1 MREALIEVGT
11 QILFEIFL
19 LVLSIGFA
27 YISKAIS
34 KTQKLEHVSLAM
46 DEMQNVVI
54 TVVGELQQTAVEGL
68 KAASD
73 DGKLSKSDIEWLG
86 KQLVDKVAKGLSNPT
101 INILNSAEVD
111 IESMIHSF
119 AESWISEIKRRE
131 Q

>member
-11 QILFEIFL
+11 QLLFEILL

-54 TVVGELQQTAVEGL
+54 AVVGELQQTAVEGL
-68 KAASD
+68 KAASA
-73 DGKLSKSDIEWLG
+73 DGKLSTSDIEWLG
-86 KQLVDKVAKGLSNPT
+86 KQLVDKVAKGLSAPAIDT
-101 INILNSAEVD
+101 LNAAGVD
-111 IESMIHSF
+111 IESMIHSI
-119 AESWISEIKRRE
+119 AEAAIAEIKRE
-131 Q
+131 A